1 MIVPFVKTTIALL
14 IINAYATTTVASP
27 FLNYADTTKT
37 TQFATNNEKL
47 KRTVILK
54 EANVVYPAL
63 LEEHAKFSIDYV
75 EKFSATRRAY
85 LQRTYLRS
93 KKYFPKA
100 NAILKKYKVP
110 TEFAVLL
117 ALESAF
123 NANAVSGAGAVG
135 YWQIMD
141 DVAKEYGL
149 RIATDNKKTI
159 NPVAKLKSTAHKTVP
174 TKNIIP
180 VDDRKN
186 FSKSTHTAARYLKD
200 RMRNLDNNWLL
211 IAASY
216 NCGVG
221 NVWNAMQRTGK
232 TNPSF
237 WDIKK
242 YLPAETK
249 AYVMNFIALNVIF
262 INYEK
267 FKTNSLCF
275 KPITTSIACTEDEKD
290 AAMLDVPL
298 KD

>member
-1 MIVPFVKTTIALL
+1 MKVPPAKFTCLLLLINFSVASSFASPCLPATDTSKKTT
-14 IINAYATTTVASP
+14 ASP
-27 FLNYADTTKT
+27 A
-37 TQFATNNEKL
+37 ESSL
-47 KRTVILK
+47 KRTVVIK
-54 EANVVYPAL
+54 EANVVYPAIL
-63 LEEHAKFSIDYV
+63 QEHAKNSLDYV
-75 EKFSATRRAY
+75 AKFSVSRRAY

-100 NAILKKYKVP
+100 YVILKKYKVP

-123 NANAVSGAGAVG
+123 NGNAVSGAGAVG

-149 RIATDNKKTI
+149 RIVKDNKKFSTPEKNKKTTLQ
-159 NPVAKLKSTAHKTVP
+159 NPK
-174 TKNIIP
+174 P
-180 VDDRKN
+180 VKKPIATDDRKN

-200 RMRNLDNNWLL
+200 RMRNLNNDWLL

-216 NCGVG
+216 NWGVG

-232 TNPSF
+232 KNPSF
-237 WDIKK
+237 WDIKN
-242 YLPAETK
+242 YLPSETK

-262 INYEK
+262 SNYEK

-275 KPITTSIACTEDEKD
+275 KPVTATIAAAEGDKD
-290 AAMLDVPL
+290 AAMADHLL
-298 KD
+298 KK